1 MDRRSAVEQQY
12 RSSGTVVGGK
22 KRRVGVRLKRSTT
35 VSEGKFASSHL
46 VSGEEQQPS
55 GAIKSLAYEI
65 DTVAQEQEEVLGLL
79 RRKSGLFRGLGGRF
93 KSVIRGTGGEHH
105 LVRDAGCG
113 SSITASITALSLHI
127 YSYTRPAGL
136 LCGDLSPGARIAQQ
150 PCVVCRNQ
158 PLSTSNKQAK
168 GLGLVGL
175 EPASCK

>member
-105 LVRDAGCG
+105 HLVRDAGRGVVPPQVSPHFRC
-113 SSITASITALSLHI
+113 T
-127 YSYTRPAGL
+127 YTPIQ
-136 LCGDLSPGARIAQQ
+136 DLSPGARIAQQ
-150 PCVVCRNQ
+150 PCVVCHNQ

-168 GLGLVGL
+168 GLGIV
-175 EPASCK
+175 